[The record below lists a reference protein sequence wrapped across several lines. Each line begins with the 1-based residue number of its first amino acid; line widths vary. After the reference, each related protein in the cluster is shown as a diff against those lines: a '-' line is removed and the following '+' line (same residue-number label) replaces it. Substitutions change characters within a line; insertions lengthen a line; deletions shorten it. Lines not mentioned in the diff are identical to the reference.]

1 MLPDGFVCAV
11 YQLPKDVFVNGCV
24 EIEIFEEHAGVMIS
38 ELRIVKKNKDMHCG
52 KPQCIFLQPRRIE
65 LAEQI
70 CYYTY
75 V

>member
-38 ELRIVKKNKDMHCG
+38 ELRIVKEK
-52 KPQCIFLQPRRIE
+52 
-65 LAEQI
+65 
-70 CYYTY
+70 
-75 V
+75 